1 MKDDDKSEI
10 EGENKKRTGEQR
22 AAARTAEKNV
32 QAGPAGAENGSV
44 KRLTYI
50 TCGKLHKS
58 EDFIIEKYVGGGVS
72 FSTKGTNQNKE
83 AQDDRQRIKASEQK
97 RTVGNAHR
105 TDE

>member
-1 MKDDDKSEI
+1 MKDDDKREI

-22 AAARTAEKNV
+22 KNARTAEKNV

-58 EDFIIEKYVGGGVS
+58 EDFIIEKYVEGGV
-72 FSTKGTNQNKE
+72 
-83 AQDDRQRIKASEQK
+83 
-97 RTVGNAHR
+97 
-105 TDE
+105 

>member
-22 AAARTAEKNV
+22 KTARTAEKNV
-32 QAGPAGAENGSV
+32 QAGPAGAESGSV

-58 EDFIIEKYVGGGVS
+58 EDFIIEKYMGGGII
-72 FSTKGTNQNKE
+72 FNERNQ
-83 AQDDRQRIKASEQK
+83 SEQGG
-97 RTVGNAHR
+97 TG
-105 TDE
+105 